1 MYVQLAFIHIGP
13 IVFSREHILLLL
25 QLSLYLPREI
35 LIFLGSWG
43 TFIYSM
49 ACINRTLQTL
59 GREIGLTRSLIANH
73 WQLGHFYSMSTM
85 SFVLACFN
93 LFVYLQ
99 SLTNATDLQVT
110 LGEIGLNNLEV
121 DANRQRI
128 CQCEYRVSENVMGKR
143 VLRVSCHS
151 WGCLI
156 SITKN
161 NKSKCRYVP
170 SQMRKR
176 NRTMP
181 TIVAVK

>member
-1 MYVQLAFIHIGP
+1 
-13 IVFSREHILLLL
+13 
-25 QLSLYLPREI
+25 
-35 LIFLGSWG
+35 
-43 TFIYSM
+43 M

-59 GREIGLTRSLIANH
+59 GREIGLISKFEANH

-161 NKSKCRYVP
+161 NKSKCRYVRAFNFSNEKKKSYHAYHCGSKMMIKVP
-170 SQMRKR
+170 L
-176 NRTMP
+176 
-181 TIVAVK
+181 IHC

>member
-1 MYVQLAFIHIGP
+1 
-13 IVFSREHILLLL
+13 
-25 QLSLYLPREI
+25 
-35 LIFLGSWG
+35 
-43 TFIYSM
+43 M

-161 NKSKCRYVP
+161 NKSKCRYVLQFFKWEKE
-170 SQMRKR
+170 SYG
-176 NRTMP
+176 TMP
-181 TIVAVK
+181 YIPWWQLNDDKSASYSLLIS